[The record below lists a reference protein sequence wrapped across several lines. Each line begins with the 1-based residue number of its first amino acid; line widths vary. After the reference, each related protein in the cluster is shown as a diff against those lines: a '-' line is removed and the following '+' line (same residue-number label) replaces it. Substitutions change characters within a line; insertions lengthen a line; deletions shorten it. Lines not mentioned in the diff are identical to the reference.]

1 MTTLPADASPAP
13 PSGKRLAIAAVAA
26 LAVAALVLV
35 TAVLP
40 AEFGIDP
47 LGAGKALGL
56 LDLYAAT
63 EEAPPPR
70 PTDSGAAPVQPRTY
84 KTESTT
90 FTLKPSQ
97 AFEYKYRLEEGL
109 GMVYAWQAAGPIK
122 FEFHSEPDDSS
133 LKVRSHEKGESD
145 HEAGSLLAPYTG
157 IHGWY
162 WENPGQSDV
171 TLTLTSAGF
180 YTAGEEMR
188 PKWDPAKHKMR
199 VEHTPHEL
207 SDVSK

>member
-1 MTTLPADASPAP
+1 
-13 PSGKRLAIAAVAA
+13 VAA
-26 LAVAALVLV
+26 R
-35 TAVLP
+35 
-40 AEFGIDP
+40 
-47 LGAGKALGL
+47 
-56 LDLYAAT
+56 
-63 EEAPPPR
+63 PPH
-70 PTDSGAAPVQPRTY
+70 SAAAPVQPRTY

-90 FTLKPSQ
+90 FTLNPSQ
-97 AFEYKYRLEEGL
+97 AFEYKYRLEKGL
-109 GMVYAWQAAGPIK
+109 GMVYAWQAAAPIK

-133 LKVRSHEKGESD
+133 LKVQSHEKGESD

-180 YTAGEEMR
+180 YTAGVEMR
-188 PKWDPAKHKMR
+188 PKWDPAKHR
-199 VEHTPHEL
+199 TRIERTPHEL